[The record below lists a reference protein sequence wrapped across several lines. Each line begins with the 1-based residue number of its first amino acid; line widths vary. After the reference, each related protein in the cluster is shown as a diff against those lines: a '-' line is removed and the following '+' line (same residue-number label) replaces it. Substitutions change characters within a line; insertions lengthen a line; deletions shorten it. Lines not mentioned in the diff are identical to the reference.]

1 MVIRFQTPYREAMED
16 PGDSDKRCSGRDRPA
31 GALWVCAGC
40 GGTIRDPVVLR
51 VGSDQ
56 QWHAGCLR
64 CAECHCPLEGSVSC
78 FLREGRTLCR
88 GDYTRMFAVKCEG
101 CREALLPSDLVL
113 KAGGHVY
120 HPNCL
125 RCSLCNRL
133 LVPGDRFTVGSQGLC
148 CQAEHEMQEPQI
160 RSGEK
165 PVRWKGGEG
174 AHWDRG
180 RSRAGGVRVRT
191 VLSDAQLRAL
201 RSCYSRTPRPDARVK
216 LRLGQLTGLSPR
228 VIRVWFQN
236 KRCKDKRS
244 SLRPRNAGERGATT
258 LLYATARPMVVVP
271 PEPLDPALQVCVYES
286 PWQPPE
292 RRPQPTA
299 AREEGSLPKTGM
311 CSMDEED
318 PLSPTTLP

>member
-1 MVIRFQTPYREAMED
+1 MVVRFQTPYREAMED
-16 PGDSDKRCSGRDRPA
+16 PRRFGQTGRDRPA

-133 LVPGDRFTVGSQGLC
+133 LVPGDRFTVGSRGLC

-165 PVRWKGGEG
+165 PVRWKGGSRDSGRG

-201 RSCYSRTPRPDARVK
+201 RSCYSRTPARTRVK

-244 SLRPRNAGERGATT
+244 SLRPRSAGSGATT

-271 PEPLDPALQVCVYES
+271 PELSTPPFRSAFTNRPGNHRNGARSQQRLARKGHS
-286 PWQPPE
+286 PG
-292 RRPQPTA
+292 R
-299 AREEGSLPKTGM
+299 
-311 CSMDEED
+311 
-318 PLSPTTLP
+318 